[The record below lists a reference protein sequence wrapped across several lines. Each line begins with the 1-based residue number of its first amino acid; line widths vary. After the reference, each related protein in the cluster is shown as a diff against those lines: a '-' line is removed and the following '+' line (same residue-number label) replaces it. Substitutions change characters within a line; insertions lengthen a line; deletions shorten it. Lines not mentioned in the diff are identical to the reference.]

1 MSKDLFILAKETQ
14 GKSNPI
20 VSALLYTYCPA
31 AAHWYVRNTPVEDVF
46 DLMWKALED
55 YATDKTLVDCLT
67 EYGLST
73 VLPLVTEYISK
84 VKAYRRHH
92 SNGVPAPETTMQFK
106 SGKRA
111 GSTFGIQNELE
122 NLGGSWSNLLEYTR
136 IWAYWMRD
144 WKTGMKLPMG
154 ENNSRE
160 FKKFTVSLSAP
171 EVYSKQRVHFPV
183 WGWEVTVGRVKSV
196 YLSLLVSNRTQDALR
211 FALVNNSDLVGDTPW
226 PDGKR
231 PYLFAVDRVT
241 GEVDYINPAVDQ
253 ACVSDTVMPMYRQ
266 ARIGPTPPLAAY
278 RDPHR
283 CLACGYRRM
292 CFGEKGKTV
301 GAASLYQLLQ
311 EDKRERLYLTDIVGA
326 VPDEVQERVNA
337 GTG

>member
-20 VSALLYTYCPA
+20 VTALLYTYCPA

-67 EYGLST
+67 EYGLDR

-92 SNGVPAPETTMQFK
+92 TKGMPAPETTMQFK

-111 GSTFGIQNELE
+111 GSTFGIQNELK
-122 NLGGSWSNLLEYTR
+122 NLGGSWNNLLEYTR
-136 IWAYWMRD
+136 IWAFWMRD

-154 ENNSRE
+154 ENTSCE

-171 EVYSKQRVHFPV
+171 DVSSRQRVHFPV
-183 WGWEVTVGRVKSV
+183 WGWEVMVGRVKSI
-196 YLSLLVSNRTQDALR
+196 YLSLLVSNRAQDALR
-211 FALVNNSDLVGDTPW
+211 FALVNNSDLVGDKPW

-231 PYLFAVDRVT
+231 PFLFAVDRVT
-241 GEVDYINPAVDQ
+241 GEVDYINPVVEHAG
-253 ACVSDTVMPMYRQ
+253 VSGLVMPVYRL
-266 ARIGPTPPLAAY
+266 ACIGPNPPLAAY

-292 CFGEKGKTV
+292 CFGEKGKAMA
-301 GAASLYQLLQ
+301 AASLYQLLQ
-311 EDKRERLYLTDIVGA
+311 EDKRERLYLTDIGGA
-326 VPDEVQERVNA
+326 GYGEVEARGNA
-337 GTG
+337 GTS

>member
-20 VSALLYTYCPA
+20 VTALLYTYCPA
-31 AAHWYVRNTPVEDVF
+31 AAHWYVRNAPVEEVF

-67 EYGLST
+67 EYGLAA
-73 VLPLVTEYISK
+73 VVPVVTEYISK
-84 VKAYRRHH
+84 VKTYRRHH
-92 SNGVPAPETTMQFK
+92 SNGMPAPETSLQFR

-111 GSTFGIQNELE
+111 SSTFGLQNELG
-122 NLGGSWSNLLEYTR
+122 NLGGSWNNLLEYTR

-144 WKTGMKLPMG
+144 WKTGMKLPVG
-154 ENNSRE
+154 ENTSRK

-171 EVYSKQRVHFPV
+171 EVYSKLRVHFPV
-183 WGWEVTVGRVKSV
+183 WGWEVTVGRVKSI

-211 FALVNNSDLVGDTPW
+211 FALVDNSDCAGDKPW

-241 GEVDYINPAVDQ
+241 GQVDYINPAVEHT
-253 ACVSDTVMPMYRQ
+253 CVADAVMPMYRL
-266 ARIGPTPPLAAY
+266 ARIGPNPPLAAY
-278 RDPHR
+278 RDTYR
-283 CLACGYRRM
+283 CPVCGYRRM
-292 CFGEKGKTV
+292 CFGEKRKAV
-301 GAASLYQLLQ
+301 GAASLHQLLQ

-326 VPDEVQERVNA
+326 DHGEVAGRGDA